1 MLIARFT
8 YNGQILTGFVQGDQI
23 VTDTTTFERAEVNLL
38 TPVDPSKVVAVG
50 KNYENHIKEMLG
62 EDAPMPEFPLL
73 FFLPPSSVVGPDED
87 IEYRHDVCS
96 EVHYEG
102 ELAIVMGRRCSRV
115 DVDEAMDYVMGFTCF
130 NDISERVWNR
140 AEEQWARAKGMDT
153 FSPLGPYVQTE
164 PPEYVRV
171 QTRVNGETRQDART
185 DDMVFDVPELVA
197 EVSRFVTLNRGDVI
211 ATGTP
216 SGVGEIGPGDEVE
229 VEVESVGRLR
239 NQVVGV
245 Q

>member
-1 MLIARFT
+1 MRLARFR
-8 YNGQILTGFVQGDQI
+8 YDGEVHTGTVQDDQV
-23 VTDTTTFERAEVNLL
+23 VTDTTTFDLDDVELL

-62 EDAPMPEFPLL
+62 EDADMPEFPLL
-73 FFLPPSSVVGPDED
+73 FFIPPTSVVGPGDD

-102 ELAIVMGRRCSRV
+102 ELAIVIGRRCSRV
-115 DVDEAMDYVMGFTCF
+115 SEAEAMDYVMGYTCF
-130 NDISERVWNR
+130 NDVSERVWNR
-140 AEEQWARAKGMDT
+140 TEEQWARAKGMDS

-164 PPEYVRV
+164 PPEHVRV

-185 DDMVFDVPELVA
+185 DDMVFDIPELVS
-197 EVSRFVTLNRGDVI
+197 EISRFITLNRGDVI

-216 SGVGEIGPGDEVE
+216 SGVGELAPGDEVE
-229 VEVESVGRLR
+229 VEVESVGTLH

-245 Q
+245 E

>member
-1 MLIARFT
+1 MRIARFS
-8 YNGQILTGFVQGDQI
+8 YDGEIHTGTVQNDQI
-23 VTDTTTFERAEVNLL
+23 VTDTTTFDQDEVDLL
-38 TPVDPSKVVAVG
+38 TPVDPSKIVAVG
-50 KNYENHIKEMLG
+50 KNYENHVKEMLG

-102 ELAIVMGRRCSRV
+102 ELAIVIGRRCSRV
-115 DVDEAMDYVMGFTCF
+115 GEDEAMDYVMGFTCF
-130 NDISERVWNR
+130 NDVSERAWNR
-140 AEEQWARAKGMDT
+140 TEEQWARAKGMDT
-153 FSPLGPYVQTE
+153 FSPLGPHVQTE
-164 PPEYVRV
+164 PPEHVRV
-171 QTRVNGETRQDART
+171 QTRVNGETKQDART

-216 SGVGEIGPGDEVE
+216 SGVGEISPGDEVE
-229 VEVESVGRLR
+229 VEVESVGTLR

-245 Q
+245 E